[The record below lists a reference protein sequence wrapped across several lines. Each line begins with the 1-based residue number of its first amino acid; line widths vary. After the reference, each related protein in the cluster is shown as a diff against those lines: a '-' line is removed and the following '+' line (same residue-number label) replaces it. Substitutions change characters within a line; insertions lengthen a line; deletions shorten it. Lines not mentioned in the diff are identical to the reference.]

1 MDKQLY
7 FDTGGL
13 KLASWP
19 NAFDGKD
26 WAGWQAT
33 GMDTGSLV
41 DVDPGFANLDAGDF
55 RLAAGSPLKGL
66 GFEGLAQQ
74 C

>member
-26 WAGWQAT
+26 WAGWQAM
-33 GMDTGSLV
+33 GMDRGSLV

-55 RLAAGSPLKGL
+55 PPRGGLAAQGPRVRGL
-66 GFEGLAQQ
+66 QR